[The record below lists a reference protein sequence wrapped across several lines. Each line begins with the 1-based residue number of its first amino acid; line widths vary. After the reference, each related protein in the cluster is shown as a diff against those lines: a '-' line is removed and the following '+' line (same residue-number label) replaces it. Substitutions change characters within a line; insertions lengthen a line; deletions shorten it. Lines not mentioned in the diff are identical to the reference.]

1 LARMSRSQP
10 LVLSLAALIA
20 GCSAPCAQVDV
31 LGAYELRSHGDRFE
45 LQLGADGKGRLSRN
59 GELIESLSWQYEPA
73 NTLVFLNVS
82 SASTRT
88 LDALKYTNLL
98 PPDDVHWNSAH
109 YGLSP
114 ECTRSGAV
122 RRLGLNLG
130 GPPYF
135 VRVK

>member
-1 LARMSRSQP
+1 VVSSPRGFSAL
-10 LVLSLAALIA
+10 LSLSVLIA
-20 GCSAPCAQVDV
+20 GCSAPCEQVNV
-31 LGAYELRSHGDRFE
+31 LGSYELRSHGDRFE
-45 LQLGADGKGRLSRN
+45 LQLSADGKGRLSRN
-59 GELIESLSWQYEPA
+59 GELIESLTWQYERA
-73 NTLVFLNVS
+73 NALILLNVS

-135 VRVK
+135 VRVR

>member
-1 LARMSRSQP
+1 LT
-10 LVLSLAALIA
+10 VLSQSRARVLLLTALIA
-20 GCSAPCAQVDV
+20 GCGAPCTQVEVVGD
-31 LGAYELRSHGDRFE
+31 YELRSHGDRFE
-45 LQLGADGKGRLSRN
+45 LQLSADGKGRLARN

-73 NTLVFLNVS
+73 DTLIFLNVS
-82 SASTRT
+82 SASTQT

-98 PPDDVHWNSAH
+98 PPDDIHWNSAH

-114 ECTRSGAV
+114 ECTHSGVV

-135 VRVK
+135 VRVR